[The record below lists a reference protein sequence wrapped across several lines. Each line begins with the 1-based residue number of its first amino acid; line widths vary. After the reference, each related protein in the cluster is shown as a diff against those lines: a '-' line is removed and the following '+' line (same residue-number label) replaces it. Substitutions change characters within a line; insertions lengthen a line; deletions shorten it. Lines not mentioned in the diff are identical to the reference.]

1 MSLLCSCCANNL
13 LQFCSRYVPL
23 LPPLLAFF
31 FGLEKAF
38 FFVDVEV
45 AVLSL
50 VAPFLAFLSAASAE
64 ALFSCDAAAG
74 GLYGFDASTHS
85 WAPFSRTSHISEG
98 SVQKHMAGK
107 SPLGSCDEPWRG
119 KGRKLQVIATKRI
132 LYTIYVSLVEK
143 LPGRKEGG
151 KGEVPVVPTAGYRLT
166 WMQGL
171 QDLEPALLW
180 ARYCFGGQPSAHP
193 GSAQRKR
200 WRKERGGGGQMREE
214 GRGRDTGEEEEQLLE
229 KHTPSVVPALS

>member
-107 SPLGSCDEPWRG
+107 RPLGSCDEPWRG
-119 KGRKLQVIATKRI
+119 KGRKGRRLQVIATKRI
-132 LYTIYVSLVEK
+132 LYTSLRSK
-143 LPGRKEGG
+143 NFLDAK
-151 KGEVPVVPTAGYRLT
+151 
-166 WMQGL
+166 
-171 QDLEPALLW
+171 
-180 ARYCFGGQPSAHP
+180 
-193 GSAQRKR
+193 
-200 WRKERGGGGQMREE
+200 RGGN
-214 GRGRDTGEEEEQLLE
+214 RGRANSRLQTHLDAGFAG
-229 KHTPSVVPALS
+229 P